1 MGLTVG
7 NILKQALSVT
17 GTQTVKIRI
26 AAGSTINAAG
36 VPTVSYGDPIV
47 VSGSVQPG
55 IVSSFGGKNISEK
68 DYRDMGLDWTRSYI
82 TVWIPDVGLSV
93 IHDKKSA
100 DTVEFNGRIFNVIQC
115 ADWELQNGWKRCY
128 CVERKAGE

>member
-7 NILKQALSVT
+7 NILKQALSVI

-26 AAGSTINAAG
+26 AAGSTINDAG
-36 VPTVSYGDPIV
+36 VPMVTYGDPIV

-68 DYRDMGLDWTRSYI
+68 DYKDMGLDWTRSYI

-100 DTVEFNGRIFNVIQC
+100 DTVEFNGRIFNIIQS

-128 CVERKAGE
+128 CVERKA

>member
-1 MGLTVG
+1 MGLNVN
-7 NILKQALSVT
+7 NILKSALSII
-17 GTQTVKIRI
+17 GSHTVKVRI
-26 AAGSTINAAG
+26 ATGVSVNDAG
-36 VPTVSYGDPIV
+36 VPTVTYSEPIA

-68 DYRDMGLDWTRSYI
+68 DYKDMGLDWTRSYI
-82 TVWIPDVGLSV
+82 TVWIPDVGLKP
-93 IHDKKSA
+93 IHDKKSS

-128 CVERKAGE
+128 CAERKAGE

>member
-1 MGLTVG
+1 MGLNVN
-7 NILKQALSVT
+7 NILKSALSII
-17 GTQTVKIRI
+17 GSHTVKIRI
-26 AAGSTINAAG
+26 ATGTAVNDAG
-36 VPTVSYGDPIV
+36 VPTVTYSEPIA

-68 DYRDMGLDWTRSYI
+68 DYKDMGLDWTRSYI

-93 IHDKKSA
+93 IHDKKSV

-128 CVERKAGE
+128 CAERKAGE

>member
-68 DYRDMGLDWTRSYI
+68 DYKDMGLDWTRSYI

>member
-1 MGLTVG
+1 MGLNVN
-7 NILKQALSVT
+7 NILKSALSII
-17 GTQTVKIRI
+17 GSHTVKIRI
-26 AAGSTINAAG
+26 AAGVSVNDSG
-36 VPTVSYGDPIV
+36 VPTVTYSDPIV

-68 DYRDMGLDWTRSYI
+68 DYKDMGLDWTRSYI

-93 IHDKKSA
+93 IHDKKSS
-100 DTVEFNGRIFNVIQC
+100 DTVEFNGRIFNIIQS
-115 ADWELQNGWKRCY
+115 ADWELQNGWKRCH

>member
-1 MGLTVG
+1 MGLNVN
-7 NILKQALSVT
+7 NILKSALSII
-17 GTQTVKIRI
+17 GSHTVKVRI
-26 AAGSTINAAG
+26 ATGVSVNDAG
-36 VPTVSYGDPIV
+36 VPTVTYSKPIV

-68 DYRDMGLDWTRSYI
+68 DYKDMGLDWTRSYI
-82 TVWIPDVGLSV
+82 TVWIPDVGLKP
-93 IHDKKSA
+93 IHDKKSS

-128 CVERKAGE
+128 CAERKAGE

>member
-68 DYRDMGLDWTRSYI
+68 DYKDMGLDWTRSYI

-128 CVERKAGE
+128 CAERKAGE

>member
-7 NILKQALSVT
+7 NILKQALSVI

-26 AAGSTINAAG
+26 AAGSTINDAG
-36 VPTVSYGDPIV
+36 VPTVAYAEPIV
-47 VSGSVQPG
+47 VSGSGQPG
-55 IVSSFGGKNISEK
+55 IVSSFGGKNISER
-68 DYRDMGLDWTRSYI
+68 DYKDMGLDWTRSYI

-100 DTVEFNGRIFNVIQC
+100 DTVEFNRRIFNVIQC

-128 CVERKAGE
+128 CAERKAGE

>member
-7 NILKQALSVT
+7 NILKQALSVI

-36 VPTVSYGDPIV
+36 VPTVTYGDPIV

-55 IVSSFGGKNISEK
+55 IISSFGGKNVSEK
-68 DYRDMGLDWTRSYI
+68 DYKDMGLDWSRSYI

-93 IHDKKSA
+93 IHDKKTT
-100 DTVEFNGRIFNVIQC
+100 DTVEYNGRIFNVIQV
-115 ADWELQNGWKRCY
+115 ADWLDQNGWKRCY

>member
-1 MGLTVG
+1 MGLNVN
-7 NILKQALSVT
+7 NILKSALSII
-17 GTQTVKIRI
+17 GSHTVKVRI
-26 AAGSTINAAG
+26 ATGVSVNDAG
-36 VPTVSYGDPIV
+36 VPTVTYSEPIV

-55 IVSSFGGKNISEK
+55 IVSSFGGKNISER
-68 DYRDMGLDWTRSYI
+68 DYKDMGLDWTRSYI
-82 TVWIPDVGLSV
+82 TVWIPDVGFSV

-100 DTVEFNGRIFNVIQC
+100 DTVEFNRRIFNVIQC

>member
-1 MGLTVG
+1 MGLNVN
-7 NILKQALSVT
+7 NILKSALSII
-17 GTQTVKIRI
+17 GSHTVKVRI
-26 AAGSTINAAG
+26 ATGVSVNDAG
-36 VPTVSYGDPIV
+36 VPTVTYSEPIV

-68 DYRDMGLDWTRSYI
+68 DYKDMGLDWTRSYI
-82 TVWIPDVGLSV
+82 TVWIPDVGLNV

-128 CVERKAGE
+128 CCERKAGE